1 MTAGFWRNF
10 TKAVQSP
17 YEAIPS
23 PERRLQ
29 RTHLQDH
36 IRKATTQHPEG
47 SRIAVYLDDDATHP
61 KELWIHSALPFEK
74 DEDLSRPAHQKAK
87 EHAEANF
94 PK

>member
-1 MTAGFWRNF
+1 MKPSQVQN
-10 TKAVQSP
+10 AV
-17 YEAIPS
+17 YNGHAYKIIFE
-23 PERRLQ
+23 
-29 RTHLQDH
+29 
-36 IRKATTQHPEG
+36 KATTQHPEG